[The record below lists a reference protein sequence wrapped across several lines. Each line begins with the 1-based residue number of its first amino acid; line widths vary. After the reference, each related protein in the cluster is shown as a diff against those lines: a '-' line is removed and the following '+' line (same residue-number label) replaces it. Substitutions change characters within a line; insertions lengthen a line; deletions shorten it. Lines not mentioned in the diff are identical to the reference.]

1 MSQLS
6 VVCGVVLDGNKLF
19 LAQRGPGGPH
29 AGLWEFPGGKVEEG
43 ESPEQALRR
52 EFNEELNCDIEI
64 LEPLPAVQSV
74 RIELLPYLA
83 QFLSP
88 PEKIQH
94 QHLCWASL
102 SEALDMPMP
111 PCDREVVSKL
121 LKRGL

>member
-1 MSQLS
+1 
-6 VVCGVVLDGNKLF
+6 VVCGVVLDDNKLF

-29 AGLWEFPGGKVEEG
+29 AGLWEFPGGKVEND
-43 ESPEQALRR
+43 ESPEQALLR
-52 EFNEELNCDIEI
+52 EFSEELNCDIEI
-64 LEPLPAVQSV
+64 LGPLPAVSGE

-94 QHLCWASL
+94 QQLCWASF
-102 SEALDMPMP
+102 SEAMELPMP